1 MLPLQQAYEVKQSIL
16 EYFKATFN
24 FKEKPVA
31 DAFYNFIE
39 DPKEGLFKGPYV
51 SLKLPF
57 ETTSNQISLEIKP
70 NFPPYKH
77 QYDAF
82 ERLHTTNGHQPLPT
96 ILTTGT
102 GSGKTESFLFP
113 ILDYCYKQRKEAGIK
128 VIILYPMNALA
139 TDQAKRLAEEI
150 CNHPKLKDHVRAG
163 LFIGEGKNPK
173 KYPKEMG
180 PSNIIENRD
189 EILSNPPDILLTN
202 FKMLDYGLLRNK
214 YNKLWN
220 NNFKNP
226 ELLKF
231 LVLDELHTYDGAQGT
246 DVANL
251 IRRLKLKLDVPK
263 EHLCPIGTS
272 ATIGKGKDAVDLLVK
287 YATDVFGEKF
297 DEKSVITEHRLKA
310 DAFFTIPDSKLNP
323 FLPKEIDLKKSRLQP
338 NEDFDSYQKRQK
350 QLWNINPAIKSYDL
364 SQELLKLKIVKEL
377 CAVFEDHIAS
387 VEELIQKLAKVNAD
401 FAKLPAW
408 DSVEGYNPRQ
418 RVVTSILAL
427 ISEAKSDPKE
437 KRPFLFVQVQLWI
450 REMSGLLREFS
461 EDPKFTWRDNVLGQG
476 EVAALPP
483 YFCRECGASG
493 WLAVK
498 HEKDSKFKDDPLA
511 VYDHYF
517 SNDKNLYLVNT
528 HDLINHLAVDDYTGA
543 LITPYVDVYDLEHYE
558 SDAKGRVHTMAYRKI
573 DPNDPKKELHQCPE
587 CNTLNTISII
597 GTRTATLNSIAVSQ
611 VLSSD
616 LDPRVEK
623 ERKILEFSNA
633 VQDAAHH
640 AGFVEARNY
649 RFTFRSSLQ
658 QVINKIGKPV
668 DMLTLIDEF
677 TKYWKNNSDPA
688 GKDHLEAYYY
698 RYFPS
703 DKKGGAE
710 VEDYKDPTTNKF
722 SIAFEKEFDYRV
734 SWELTSEFG
743 YNAMIG
749 RTLEKTGSSAV
760 KFDQSN
766 FDNLFEEMDDWMK
779 ANNMHNITRDEFKRF
794 VNSLMHRV
802 RIRGGVNHE
811 YLSKYRT
818 LDLRIES
825 LNWRY
830 DKSHY
835 LNPYFAKKSRWP
847 KPIASTKNVAN
858 ILDSSFARV
867 NNWFHSYATKSFP
880 MSALTPP
887 ILNDFYTELFLRLEL
902 FGVLNKVTSKHG
914 DNYVIDPSK
923 ILISNQ
929 VTTYSCTECTHQ
941 LHIESSDALI
951 EDASCLGYR
960 CAGHYKKDPKGK
972 PNYYNLVYN
981 RSHSPRIHAAE
992 HTGLLD
998 RVVRERTE
1006 HDFKERPNYNSIN
1019 TLVATSTLEM
1029 GIDVGSLNS
1038 VVNTSVPPLVS
1049 NFLQRIGRA
1058 GRSSGTAIVLNFVK
1072 NQSHDLFYYEE
1083 PIEMMEGDIHTPGC
1097 FLNAKDILRRQFI
1110 AYCIDTWVKAD
1121 PRKNKMP
1128 LKLKDLNL
1136 IVIALTD
1143 KSFFINVLMEFVV
1156 DDIKEMISRFRVAYH
1171 GQLDP
1176 NLIDN
1181 IKAEIVNGDLQ
1192 RLIRQ
1197 VFQDVKDE
1205 LHFILNKQQEIDERI
1220 EKESLTPDEV
1230 IELENE
1236 KKAFKKFQKG
1246 IQNRMVLEHLTNTGI
1261 LPNYAFPETGA
1272 TLNAQVFGF
1281 KPEGGVREPETKI
1294 LEIVRPSSNA
1304 LKEFAPDN
1312 QFYSQGYKLEISG
1325 INTYD
1330 WGGERSSIDKFRFCS
1345 NCDHIE
1351 RESLLDPK
1359 RITNCPKCDHHSWS
1373 SPNNVHDFAEMKSVR
1388 SAISRSKA
1396 TLNDSKDERENQ
1408 HYVISTHFKF
1418 KRDKVQGTYGM
1429 VKIPFG
1435 IEFVKEVELKKVNLG
1450 SGAQHPKHININKF
1464 EEVPKH
1470 GFATCVV
1477 CGKSTSRPGEVGT
1490 LKQDKTFHF
1499 GYCKHKLEDYK
1510 DKEDKVFKEVY
1521 LYNSIKTEAIKI
1533 LLPTQQHFGE
1543 EVQQMFKAGLE
1554 LGMRRYYKGNPDHI
1568 RFEFYQEFN
1577 RVNQNFDRYLVAY
1590 DTVPGGTGYLEK
1602 LFDPKE
1608 FTELLKVTYESI
1620 RDCKCKSQGKD
1631 GCYRCILS
1639 YGNQYSREGL
1649 SRQFAEGLFKKIVDS
1664 AKDWKT
1670 ISGGVATLTESGNI
1684 EESELELR
1692 FIHSLK
1698 KYIERRK
1705 SNVGYHFEDRLNNGT
1720 KEYLF
1725 SLPIVDGKITYK
1737 IIPQYELGE
1746 VHGVALYTRTDFYI
1760 QCTGLEIGGETV
1772 TDPNVLMA
1780 YKSVA
1785 LYLDGYIWHA
1795 HKDNIR
1801 FYDDLDKRREI
1812 NETPNMQS
1820 WSLTWDDVELFSKD
1834 EGPGEK
1840 NENTLDEL
1848 FNDSKKYKTVRADIS
1863 KLPASR
1869 DVKDD
1874 LRASNNS
1881 IERLLWYLTRS
1892 NNSMNVTK
1900 ELGLYFS
1907 SFQKEERK
1915 DRVIVSKESIV
1926 PLVVMQSE
1934 MKSEYLAQ
1942 GSPDSLMQSDL
1953 TQANSLFKSRIYVKM
1968 GDLFPSYSLKEVK
1981 DLTEINKKEWQLFLR
1996 LFNLIDI
2003 NPI

>member
-1 MLPLQQAYEVKQSIL
+1 MLPLQQAHEVKQSIL

-57 ETTSNQISLEIKP
+57 ETTTHKIPLEIKP
-70 NFPPYKH
+70 NFPAYKH

-82 ERLHTTNGHQPLPT
+82 ERLHTSGGHIPQPT

-113 ILDYCYKQRKEAGIK
+113 VLDYCYKQRDKSGIK

-150 CNHPKLKDHVRAG
+150 WNHPKLKDHVRAG

-180 PSNIIENRD
+180 PNHIIENRD

-220 NNFKNP
+220 QNFKSP

-251 IRRLKLKLDVPK
+251 IRRLKLKLDIPQ
-263 EHLCPIGTS
+263 EHLCPVGTS

-297 DEKSVITEHRLKA
+297 DKKSVITEHRLKA

-323 FLPKEIDLKKSRLQP
+323 FLPKEIDVKNSRLQP
-338 NEDFDSYQKRQK
+338 NEDFDRYQKRQK
-350 QLWNINPAIKSYDL
+350 QLWNINPSIGSYDL
-364 SQELLKLKIVKEL
+364 SQKLLELKIVKEL
-377 CAVFEDHIAS
+377 CAAFEDHIVS
-387 VEELIQKLAKVNAD
+387 VEDLIGKLAKVNPD

-408 DSVEGYNPRQ
+408 ASAEGYSPRQ
-418 RVVTSILAL
+418 RVVNSILAL
-427 ISEAKSDPKE
+427 IAEAKSDPNE

-461 EDPKFTWRDNVLGQG
+461 EQPKFTWRDTVLGQG

-498 HEKDSKFKDDPLA
+498 HEKKSKFNDDPLA
-511 VYDHYF
+511 VYEHF
-517 SNDKNLYLVNT
+517 FTNHKNLFMVNT
-528 HDLINHLAVDDYTGA
+528 HEDKHLAVEEYNVKA
-543 LITPYVDVYDLEHYE
+543 ITPYVDPYDLEHYDK
-558 SDAKGRVHTMAYRKI
+558 DASGRIHTLGYRKVI
-573 DPNDPKKELHQCPE
+573 DNKGVHQCPE

-597 GTRTATLNSIAVSQ
+597 GTRIATLNSIAVSQ

-616 LDPRVEK
+616 LDPRDEK
-623 ERKILEFSNA
+623 DRKILEFSNS

-640 AGFVEARNY
+640 AGFVQARNY

-658 QVINKIGKPV
+658 QVINAIGKPV
-668 DMLTLIDEF
+668 DMVTLIEEF
-677 TKYWKNNSDPA
+677 TKYWKNHADPA

-710 VEDYKDPTTNKF
+710 VEDYKDPSTNKF

-766 FDNLFEEMDDWMK
+766 FNKLFEEMDDWMQ
-779 ANNMHNITRDEFKRF
+779 ANNMQNITRDDFKRF
-794 VNSLMHRV
+794 VNALMHRV

-811 YLSKYRT
+811 YLCKYRT
-818 LDLRIES
+818 LDLRTES

-830 DKSHY
+830 DKTHY

-847 KPIASTKNVAN
+847 KPISFSKKAGN
-858 ILDSSFARV
+858 IIDSSYARKE
-867 NNWFHSYATKSFP
+867 NWFHRYARKSFP
-880 MSALTPP
+880 MAGLTNPV
-887 ILNDFYTELFLRLEL
+887 ILNEFYEEL
-902 FGVLNKVTSKHG
+902 FGKMNSLGLLDKATSSSKSI
-914 DNYVIDPSK
+914 DNFTIDPSM
-923 ILISNQ
+923 ILINNQ
-929 VTTYSCTECTHQ
+929 VTTYSCTVCTHQ
-941 LHIESSDALI
+941 LHIESSDTLI
-951 EDASCLGYR
+951 EDASCLEYR
-960 CAGHYKKDPKGK
+960 CAGHYKKDATGK

-998 RVVRERTE
+998 RDVREKTE
-1006 HDFKERPNYNSIN
+1006 NDFKERPKYNSIN

-1038 VVNTSVPPLVS
+1038 VANTSVPPLVA

-1121 PRKNKMP
+1121 PKKNKMP
-1128 LKLKDLNL
+1128 SKLKDLNL
-1136 IVIALTD
+1136 LSITLTD

-1220 EKESLTPDEV
+1220 EKESLTPDEIV
-1230 IELENE
+1230 ELENE
-1236 KKAFKKFQKG
+1236 KRALKKFQKG
-1246 IQNRMVLEHLTNTGI
+1246 IQNRMVLEHLTNSGI

-1272 TLNAQVFGF
+1272 TLNAQIFGF
-1281 KPEGGVREPETKI
+1281 KPEGGVREPETKN
-1294 LEIVRPSSNA
+1294 LEIVRPSTNA

-1345 NCDHIE
+1345 NCDHME
-1351 RESLLDPK
+1351 RDSLLDPK
-1359 RITNCPKCDHHSWS
+1359 TLSNCPKCDHHSWC
-1373 SPNNVHDFAEMKSVR
+1373 SPSNVHDFAEMKSVR

-1408 HYVISTHFKF
+1408 RYVISTHFKF
-1418 KRDKVQGTYGM
+1418 KGDKVQGTYGM

-1450 SGAQHPKHININKF
+1450 SGAQHPKHININKL

-1470 GFATCVV
+1470 GFATCIV
-1477 CGKSTSRPGEVGT
+1477 CGKSNSRPNEVGIIN
-1490 LKQDKTFHF
+1490 DKTFHF
-1499 GYCKHKLEDYK
+1499 GYCKHKLDDYK
-1510 DKEDKVFKEVY
+1510 GKEDKVFKEVF

-1533 LLPTQQHFGE
+1533 LIPTQQHFGE

-1577 RVNQNFDRYLVAY
+1577 RVNQNFDRYLVVY

-1602 LFDPKE
+1602 LFDPTE

-1649 SRQFAEGLFKKIVDS
+1649 SRQYAEEIFKKIVDS

-1670 ISGGVATLTESGNI
+1670 INGGVATLTESGNI

-1692 FIHSLK
+1692 FIHALR

-1705 SNVGYHFEDRLNNGT
+1705 SIVGYHFEDRMNNGT

-1725 SLPIVDGKITYK
+1725 TLPIEDGKITYT

-1746 VHGVALYTRTDFYI
+1746 VHGVALNTRTDFFI
-1760 QCTGLEIGGETV
+1760 QCTGLEIGGETI
-1772 TDPNVLMA
+1772 TDPNKLMA
-1780 YKSVA
+1780 YMNIA
-1785 LYLDGYIWHA
+1785 LYLDGYTWHA

-1812 NETPNMQS
+1812 NETPDIQS
-1820 WSLTWDDVELFSKD
+1820 WSLTWDDVDRFSKD
-1834 EGPGEK
+1834 QGPGED
-1840 NENTLDEL
+1840 NIETLDEL
-1848 FNDSKKYKTVRADIS
+1848 FNNPKKYKKARADIS
-1863 KLPASR
+1863 KLPASK
-1869 DVKDD
+1869 DVLDD
-1874 LRASNNS
+1874 LRVSNNS

-1892 NNSMNVTK
+1892 NDSMSLLK
-1900 ELGLYFS
+1900 EVGLYFA
-1907 SFQKEERK
+1907 SFQKDDIK
-1915 DRVIVSKESIV
+1915 DWTIVSEDSIL
-1926 PLVVMQSE
+1926 PLVVSLKD
-1934 MKSEYLAQ
+1934 MKSEYFSKP
-1942 GSPDSLMQSDL
+1942 SPSSFMQSDL
-1953 TQANSLFKSRIYVKM
+1953 TQANALFKSRIYVKM
-1968 GDLFPSYSLKEVK
+1968 GDLFPSIRLREAEGLEDVDK
-1981 DLTEINKKEWQLFLR
+1981 LQWQLFLR
-1996 LFNLIDI
+1996 LFNLTEL
-2003 NPI
+2003 NAK